1 VFRLRQT
8 RLPPLARG
16 RSPTLAGGPGVLLV
30 GAGGSLGAVCRYL
43 VGGWATDR
51 LGSAFPYATLLVNA
65 SGSFLLGLVLTAV
78 SRRTKP
84 SDGLRLLV
92 AVGFLGAYTTFSTF
106 SVETLSLL
114 QQQAYL
120 TAALNVGGS
129 VALAMLAV
137 ACGALVGRWL

>member
-1 VFRLRQT
+1 
-8 RLPPLARG
+8 
-16 RSPTLAGGPGVLLV
+16 
-30 GAGGSLGAVCRYL
+30 
-43 VGGWATDR
+43 
-51 LGSAFPYATLLVNA
+51 LLVNA

-84 SDGLRLLV
+84 PDSLRLLV

-120 TAALNVGGS
+120 AAALNVGGS
-129 VALAMLAV
+129 VALALLAV